1 MYTRNSIHD
10 HNCYDGLKVKSMQDC
25 LKLKLVEKKRSY
37 FEVCEE
43 N

>member
-1 MYTRNSIHD
+1 MIIM
-10 HNCYDGLKVKSMQDC
+10 CYDGLKVKSMQDC
-25 LKLKLVEKKRSY
+25 LKLKMVEKKKRSY